1 MRKWKGVKTLRLLP
15 LTKLKNGEENTRL
28 LKQHLLAF
36 YDEREIAI
44 RWNWKACLRAIKTF
58 KFERRKKKYWLKE
71 NAWWNLIT
79 KQILKWLLK
88 RNHWVMKTRRKET
101 QNVILKVIWRWTGT
115 KMTRRNQM
123 KIELAIDFKRN
134 IRQIKECSPTTKILR
149 IIS

>member
-15 LTKLKNGEENTRL
+15 LTKLKNGKENTRL

-44 RWNWKACLRAIKTF
+44 RWNWKARLRTIQAF

-71 NAWWNLIT
+71 NAWWNIIA
-79 KQILKWLLK
+79 KQILKWLLE
-88 RNHWVMKTRRKET
+88 RNYWAVKTRRKET
-101 QNVILKVIWRWTGT
+101 QNVILKVIWRRAGT

-123 KIELAIDFKRN
+123 KIELTIYFKRN
-134 IRQIKECSPTTKILR
+134 IRQIKECSSTTKVLR